1 MRSPRVLII
10 VGCGFN
16 CEAESRYAWEQAGAE
31 VSFVHFNDVLSCP
44 KMLLNFQG
52 LMFIGG
58 FSYGDHM
65 GSGHVF
71 ASRVKN
77 HLGQALEDFISA
89 GKIVLGVCNGFQV
102 MARIGLLPGLDG
114 EYFEQKIAITQ
125 NDCGT
130 FQNFWIKLAF
140 DQKSPCIFTKG
151 LSFLHLPIRHGEGKI
166 VTDDFVLKRM
176 EHMHCLVCR
185 YIDPFTNE
193 ATNRWPYNPNGAF
206 KAVAGICDPTGRVFG
221 LMPHPEAYLFPENHP
236 KWDFLKHQKTLSS
249 QTLGEQIFQNA
260 VKHLS
265 SI

>member
-1 MRSPRVLII
+1 MRSPRVLIV

-16 CEAESRYAWEQAGAE
+16 CEAESRYAWEKAGAE
-31 VSFVHFNDVLSCP
+31 VSLAHFNDVLSNP

-58 FSYGDHM
+58 FSFGDHM

-71 ASRVKN
+71 AHRVKN
-77 HLGQALEDFISA
+77 HLREPLEDFIAA
-89 GKIVLGVCNGFQV
+89 GKVVLGVCNGFQV
-102 MARIGLLPGLDG
+102 MVKIGLLPGFDG

-125 NDCGT
+125 NDCGC
-130 FQNFWIKLAF
+130 FQNFWIELAF

-151 LSFLHLPIRHGEGKI
+151 LSFMDLPIRHGEGK
-166 VTDDFVLKRM
+166 VVMDGFVLRRM
-176 EHMHCLVCR
+176 ADSHCLVCR
-185 YIDPFTNE
+185 YIDPVTKE
-193 ATNRWPYNPNGAF
+193 ATNKWPHNPSGAF
-206 KAVAGICDPTGRVFG
+206 KGVAGVCDSSGRIFG

-236 KWDFLKHQKTLSS
+236 MWGFLKHQKLLASRV
-249 QTLGEQIFQNA
+249 LGERMFQNA